1 MTNTIIKPKALS
13 LLLALT
19 LILLSVTPVLA
30 AEGDQTV
37 PVDLTVEAPIFAVT
51 VPIAL
56 PITIAEDGEIITSD
70 SAQIINNSA
79 GPVVITA
86 VETKGINGWTTAA
99 YGTIDMDTV
108 KVNTKDVSLQL
119 IFGDEENGTVVKTTG
134 ENTNDLAG
142 FIRLAKGE
150 SLPLPY
156 NAEVPAQT
164 AVYESA
170 QIAEVIFTIGWDE

>member
-1 MTNTIIKPKALS
+1 MTKTNSKSKLLS
-13 LLLALT
+13 LCLALT
-19 LILLSVTPVLA
+19 LAVLSVTPVFA

-37 PVDLTVEAPIFAVT
+37 PVDLTVEAPIFSVT
-51 VPIAL
+51 VPLAL

-70 SAQIINNSA
+70 SAAIINESA

-86 VETKGINGWTTAA
+86 LETNGINGWTTAA
-99 YGTIDMDTV
+99 YGTIDMTTV

-119 IFGDEENGTVVKTTG
+119 IFGDEVDGTVVKTTG

-150 SLPLPY
+150 TLPLPY
-156 NAEVPAQT
+156 DAEVPAQT

-170 QIAEVIFTIGWDE
+170 QIAEVVFTIGWDE

>member
-56 PITIAEDGEIITSD
+56 PIL
-70 SAQIINNSA
+70 
-79 GPVVITA
+79 P
-86 VETKGINGWTTAA
+86 
-99 YGTIDMDTV
+99 Y
-108 KVNTKDVSLQL
+108 L
-119 IFGDEENGTVVKTTG
+119 
-134 ENTNDLAG
+134 
-142 FIRLAKGE
+142 
-150 SLPLPY
+150 SLP
-156 NAEVPAQT
+156 A
-164 AVYESA
+164 
-170 QIAEVIFTIGWDE
+170 WHH

>member
-1 MTNTIIKPKALS
+1 MYKR
-13 LLLALT
+13 
-19 LILLSVTPVLA
+19 
-30 AEGDQTV
+30 Q
-37 PVDLTVEAPIFAVT
+37 
-51 VPIAL
+51 
-56 PITIAEDGEIITSD
+56 
-70 SAQIINNSA
+70 
-79 GPVVITA
+79 
-86 VETKGINGWTTAA
+86 A

-156 NAEVPAQT
+156 NAEVPVSYTHLFQIPVFPDKFSM
-164 AVYESA
+164 VY
-170 QIAEVIFTIGWDE
+170 FHL